1 MSSRSRSG
9 YPAST
14 SSNVAP
20 LAICSTITDTGVRMA
35 RMKPFRRALRL
46 GFCPSC
52 HAKRAVVW
60 AEWLATEVLAKV
72 EHRPSL
78 DKLLSGAHGFLR
90 VVGPAFRQP
99 EPTTGNPEHLRPHRG
114 RTVLRSPAKF
124 RYRSVDPP
132 RPPVGDG
139 GPGRRPRTGARFLTR
154 PTLHESIVFMDTR
167 RAMRRSPRRVG
178 QPATARQ
185 NRSSRARHNW
195 QHAPGT

>member
-1 MSSRSRSG
+1 
-9 YPAST
+9 
-14 SSNVAP
+14 
-20 LAICSTITDTGVRMA
+20 MA

-99 EPTTGNPEHLRPHRG
+99 EPTTGNPEHLYGLIGAQLSSDLPLSSDIGQSIR
-114 RTVLRSPAKF
+114 L
-124 RYRSVDPP
+124 DP
-132 RPPVGDG
+132 
-139 GPGRRPRTGARFLTR
+139 L
-154 PTLHESIVFMDTR
+154 L
-167 RAMRRSPRRVG
+167 
-178 QPATARQ
+178 ATA
-185 NRSSRARHNW
+185 
-195 QHAPGT
+195 APVDGRGQELAS